1 MISSEILN
9 KDFHGS
15 RQNILD
21 AINPENSG
29 ILYGTSDYKIASKV
43 KDIHTQVVSWAKLCQ
58 DQIKEE
64 GKFAKVYAENIL
76 EMFSEV
82 DEIIQ
87 DTITEIT
94 TK

>member
-15 RQNILD
+15 RNAILD
-21 AINPENSG
+21 SINPANSG

-43 KDIHTQVVSWAKLCQ
+43 QDIHVQVVSWAKLCQ
-58 DQIKEE
+58 SQIKEE
-64 GKFAKVYAENIL
+64 GKFAKVYAGNL
-76 EMFSEV
+76 LQMFSEV